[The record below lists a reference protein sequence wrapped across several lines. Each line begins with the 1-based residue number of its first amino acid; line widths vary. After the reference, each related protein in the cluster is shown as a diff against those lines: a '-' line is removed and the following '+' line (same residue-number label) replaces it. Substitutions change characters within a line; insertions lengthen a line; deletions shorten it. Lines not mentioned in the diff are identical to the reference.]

1 MASASGK
8 KQFGSIVTNTLRY
21 WERTDDPHGLG
32 LNRNCRR
39 NLYLNQS
46 RTKGRRG
53 YATSGSREEELLVNA
68 SQTIAALAASMAKAQ
83 ASIEGATKDK
93 TNPHF
98 RSNYADLSSVVAA
111 IKQPLADNGLWYTQV
126 MHDAEAAAK
135 VETIIVHSSGE
146 WLSCGVLSVPVVKN
160 DAQGYGS
167 ALTYA
172 RRYSLSAAFGV
183 APEDDD
189 GNAAVSAAPQK
200 NGAVRGGMY
209 AQLLPEQRA
218 KIDAI
223 ASEVIDCFEAGAPDV
238 AYGLIFEAGLDNDE
252 KAGLWG
258 KFDSKM
264 RAALKK
270 IGDAKKPP
278 LPVVEPREKDLARAE
293 ARGTA

>member
-1 MASASGK
+1 
-8 KQFGSIVTNTLRY
+8 
-21 WERTDDPHGLG
+21 
-32 LNRNCRR
+32 
-39 NLYLNQS
+39 
-46 RTKGRRG
+46 
-53 YATSGSREEELLVNA
+53 VNA

-189 GNAAVSAAPQK
+189 GNAAAKASPDLAKRIAANNVSPTAGLMEQLKPERQAR
-200 NGAVRGGMY
+200 VR
-209 AQLLPEQRA
+209 EV
-218 KIDAI
+218 
-223 ASEVIDCFEAGAPDV
+223 ASEVIDCFEAGAPEV
-238 AYGLIFEAGLDNDE
+238 GYGLIMESGFDTDE
-252 KAGLWG
+252 KAALWTL
-258 KFDSKM
+258 FDSKM
-264 RAALKK
+264 RSALKK